1 MQPGRTHRHPRY
13 EEENLSCM
21 TSQLLIGAKRWEPSG
36 SSLGHCGNNALAI
49 ITRTARYHITYTK
62 KGASTPPLE
71 RSYACMV
78 PEARLEGPSLREAP
92 GFGRMAPSPRSAT
105 NRPQACLLNAPRAH
119 ASSART
125 RGASTPLERSFACM
139 VPEARLELARCCQ
152 RWILS
157 PLRLPIP
164 PLGHVLRELVYHSF
178 P

>member
-1 MQPGRTHRHPRY
+1 
-13 EEENLSCM
+13 M

-36 SSLGHCGNNALAI
+36 SSLGHCGNNALRI

-62 KGASTPPLE
+62 RGRDPLE
-71 RSYACMV
+71 RSLAMV

-92 GFGRMAPSPRSAT
+92 GFGRVAPSPLSAT
-105 NRPQACLLNAPRAH
+105 DRPQACLLNASRAH
-119 ASSART
+119 ASSHEKGGRN
-125 RGASTPLERSFACM
+125 PLERSLACM

-164 PLGHVLRELVYHSF
+164 PLGHAMRELVYHSF
-178 P
+178 LPISPKMELRAFR